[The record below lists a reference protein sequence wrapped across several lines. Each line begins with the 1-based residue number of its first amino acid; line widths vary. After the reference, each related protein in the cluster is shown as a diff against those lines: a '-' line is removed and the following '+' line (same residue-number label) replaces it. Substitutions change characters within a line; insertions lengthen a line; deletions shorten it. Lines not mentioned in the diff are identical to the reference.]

1 MEPVPAFVSFVG
13 TPDEH
18 SFGFRLEP
26 GSVRGVGVLTR
37 ERRRVFMATSASS
50 KSRSTGD
57 KNGAQDLEAEI
68 AKLREEMSKLAEQV
82 AKTRDTSYSAAR
94 RAANEGIEQIKV
106 QGEAAME
113 DLKANARDVEQQ
125 LTETVREKPIT
136 SLAIAA
142 GVGLLFDVL
151 MRR

>member
-1 MEPVPAFVSFVG
+1 
-13 TPDEH
+13 
-18 SFGFRLEP
+18 
-26 GSVRGVGVLTR
+26 
-37 ERRRVFMATSASS
+37 MATSASS

-142 GVGLLFDVL
+142 GVGFLFAVL

>member
-1 MEPVPAFVSFVG
+1 
-13 TPDEH
+13 
-18 SFGFRLEP
+18 
-26 GSVRGVGVLTR
+26 
-37 ERRRVFMATSASS
+37 MATT
-50 KSRSTGD
+50 TGKARTGTAKD
-57 KNGAQDLEAEI
+57 EAQDLEAEI
-68 AKLREEMSKLAEQV
+68 AKLRAEMAALADQI
-82 AKTRDTSYSAAR
+82 AKTRDSSVSAAR
-94 RAANEGIEQIKV
+94 KAASEGLEQMKV

-142 GVGLLFDVL
+142 GVGFLFAVL

>member
-1 MEPVPAFVSFVG
+1 
-13 TPDEH
+13 
-18 SFGFRLEP
+18 
-26 GSVRGVGVLTR
+26 
-37 ERRRVFMATSASS
+37 MATT
-50 KSRSTGD
+50 TGKARTGTAKD
-57 KNGAQDLEAEI
+57 EAQDLEAEI
-68 AKLREEMSKLAEQV
+68 AKLRAEMASLAEQISR
-82 AKTRDTSYSAAR
+82 TRDTSVSAAR
-94 RAANEGIEQIKV
+94 KAASEGLEQMKV

-142 GVGLLFDVL
+142 GVGFLFAVL

>member
-1 MEPVPAFVSFVG
+1 
-13 TPDEH
+13 
-18 SFGFRLEP
+18 
-26 GSVRGVGVLTR
+26 
-37 ERRRVFMATSASS
+37 MATT
-50 KSRSTGD
+50 TG
-57 KNGAQDLEAEI
+57 KARTGAAKDETQDLEAEI
-68 AKLREEMSKLAEQV
+68 AKLRAEMASLADQI
-82 AKTRDTSYSAAR
+82 AKTRDSSVSAAR
-94 RAANEGIEQIKV
+94 KAASEGIEQMKV

-142 GVGLLFDVL
+142 GVGFLFAVL